1 MEIHITPEQIDEVRE
16 MLIRKRNKYQPKYK
30 RRNTNSLTDEY
41 IINYIKNY
49 VEKRNVRRTKYCNVV
64 AQHNDNNVDSNS
76 IYKIYKKFNNI
87 EFNDTLKREI
97 MTGIV
102 SFN

>member
-1 MEIHITPEQIDEVRE
+1 MEIQITPEQIDEVRE
-16 MLIRKRNKYQPKYK
+16 MLIRKRDKYQPKFK

-49 VEKRNVRRTKYCNVV
+49 VEKRNVRRTKYCKLVLNSN
-64 AQHNDNNVDSNS
+64 NDNNS
-76 IYKIYKKFNNI
+76 IYKIYKKFNNL

-97 MTGIV
+97 LTGIV
-102 SFN
+102 SFP